1 MVESDEVSEGVS
13 IRCICTNK
21 IEEVNYN
28 LNIKQHRCSTYI
40 GRLGSI
46 YCHML
51 PFYYKIKHRD
61 NIVKLHLEGKE
72 TKKIAG
78 NRKKVK
84 DTFVRKL
91 PEIIRVLRLQDK
103 LTAHL
108 LIEG

>member
-1 MVESDEVSEGVS
+1 M
-13 IRCICTNK
+13 
-21 IEEVNYN
+21 
-28 LNIKQHRCSTYI
+28 
-40 GRLGSI
+40 
-46 YCHML
+46 
-51 PFYYKIKHRD
+51 
-61 NIVKLHLEGKE
+61 KLHLEGKE